1 MSAGEETEKDKSRG
15 RRRSRSLLTMALA
28 CLGLGCAPVSSKGTV
43 YKTYYLFCWITVNED
58 VALRQY

>member
-15 RRRSRSLLTMALA
+15 RRGSRSLLTMALA

-43 YKTYYLFCWITVNED
+43 YKTVIYSAGLLLMKV
-58 VALRQY
+58 LH